1 MMTEFL
7 QYLVSGL
14 VVGCIYG
21 LVAIGFTAV
30 YNVTNIVNFAQGEVS
45 MLGALATASMLAAGV
60 PLPLAVVACVL
71 LVGALGVVL
80 ERFALRPVGNHA
92 IRGIIITIGIS
103 VVLQGLAVVT
113 WGTDAQSLPAFS
125 GSTPIS
131 VYGVS
136 MQPQAFWVL
145 GTSVVLMAVLY
156 VFLTRTYLGR
166 SFRACAMNPQAA
178 ALMGIPSSVMRGL
191 GFFLSGAVG
200 AIAGIIIAPIALMQ
214 YDSGAALGIKG
225 FVACIMGGFGNP
237 VGAAAGGLLL
247 GLLEAFSAGYIS
259 SGFKNAIAFVLLLAF
274 LLVRPGGLFG
284 EFDKVKR

>member
-1 MMTEFL
+1 MTEFL

-113 WGTDAQSLPAFS
+113 WGTDAQSLP
-125 GSTPIS
+125 
-131 VYGVS
+131 
-136 MQPQAFWVL
+136 
-145 GTSVVLMAVLY
+145 
-156 VFLTRTYLGR
+156 
-166 SFRACAMNPQAA
+166 
-178 ALMGIPSSVMRGL
+178 
-191 GFFLSGAVG
+191 
-200 AIAGIIIAPIALMQ
+200 
-214 YDSGAALGIKG
+214 
-225 FVACIMGGFGNP
+225 
-237 VGAAAGGLLL
+237 
-247 GLLEAFSAGYIS
+247 
-259 SGFKNAIAFVLLLAF
+259 
-274 LLVRPGGLFG
+274 
-284 EFDKVKR
+284 